1 MASGGFV
8 EEMMREQQ
16 SLLEATCGDLFDHI
30 DDLLDFPKEESA
42 ADVLLLDAPAPG
54 SPLSARIIDVGAAPR
69 RDAPPALEQPP
80 PLMAAM
86 PPPPPQDAF
95 FGAAGAPVFDAKD
108 VGVHIGTCDE
118 LDMDMAQLEWLSGL
132 FDDASIPHEPA
143 FLPGA
148 NCAAPIKSS
157 ALAANA
163 AGVALLPP
171 DKMEDALFRSSS
183 PISVLEHSSGFN
195 NHGNKNNNNTAS
207 SSSSSASSSSES
219 FSGSGGGHAWSAPV
233 SPRPDPPVL
242 VIPAR
247 ARSKRSRPSAFTGAA
262 ARATEAPT
270 ILVPTPM
277 YSSTSSHSDPESIA
291 ESDDPHQAP
300 PMKKKKKAKK
310 PAPPAPAVSDADGD
324 NDGDADYE
332 EGGERSQPQ
341 GGAVRR
347 CTHCQIEKTP
357 QWRAGPLGPKTLCNA
372 CGVRYKSGRLFPE
385 YRPAASP
392 TFVPSI
398 HSNSHKKVVEMRQK
412 AVRDPSCDLLQFIR
426 RRD

>member
-1 MASGGFV
+1 MRSCRIVAAS
-8 EEMMREQQ
+8 
-16 SLLEATCGDLFDHI
+16 
-30 DDLLDFPKEESA
+30 
-42 ADVLLLDAPAPG
+42 VLVPLAQDSDSG
-54 SPLSARIIDVGAAPR
+54 SVVTWQYPDS
-69 RDAPPALEQPP
+69 
-80 PLMAAM
+80 
-86 PPPPPQDAF
+86 
-95 FGAAGAPVFDAKD
+95 FGLQCED
-108 VGVHIGTCDE
+108 

-143 FLPGA
+143 FPGA
-148 NCAAPIKSS
+148 TCAAPIKSS
-157 ALAANA
+157 ALAAN

-183 PISVLEHSSGFN
+183 PISVLEHNGFN
-195 NHGNKNNNNTAS
+195 ANNNVGSAS
-207 SSSSSASSSSES
+207 SSSSSASSSSDS

-233 SPRPDPPVL
+233 SPRPEPPVL

-247 ARSKRSRPSAFTGAA
+247 ARSKRSRPSAFPRAA
-262 ARATEAPT
+262 EAPT

-291 ESDDPHQAP
+291 ESSPHQAP
-300 PMKKKKKAKK
+300 PKKKKKAKK
-310 PAPPAPAVSDADGD
+310 PAPPAPTASDADGD

-341 GGAVRR
+341 GAVRR

-412 AVRDPSCDLLQFIR
+412 AVRSGDPSCDLLQFIR

>member
-1 MASGGFV
+1 MAGVGFV
-8 EEMMREQQ
+8 EEMLREQ

-54 SPLSARIIDVGAAPR
+54 SPLSSRIIGGVA
-69 RDAPPALEQPP
+69 
-80 PLMAAM
+80 
-86 PPPPPQDAF
+86 PPPPPATATTGQMVT
-95 FGAAGAPVFDAKD
+95 AALRRCSTPPARSRARTPTLARLPYPTTIPKPNKRA
-108 VGVHIGTCDE
+108 CDE
-118 LDMDMAQLEWLSGL
+118 LDMDMAQLEWLSEL
-132 FDDASIPHEPA
+132 FDDGTIPHEPSFPA
-143 FLPGA
+143 GV
-148 NCAAPIKSS
+148 NCTAPIKSS
-157 ALAANA
+157 AMAASTAN
-163 AGVALLPP
+163 VVLP
-171 DKMEDALFRSSS
+171 DKMVEEALFRSSS
-183 PISVLEHSSGFN
+183 PISVLEQHIANGGSS
-195 NHGNKNNNNTAS
+195 S

-219 FSGSGGGHAWSAPV
+219 FAWSAPV
-233 SPRPDPPVL
+233 SPRPEPPVL
-242 VIPAR
+242 IIPAR
-247 ARSKRSRPSAFTGAA
+247 ARSKRSRPSAFPAAVRSSAA
-262 ARATEAPT
+262 AAAENEMT

-277 YSSTSSHSDPESIA
+277 YSSTSSQSDPESIA
-291 ESDDPHQAP
+291 ESSPHTQTQP

-310 PAPPAPAVSDADGD
+310 PALPAASDGEGD
-324 NDGDADYE
+324 ADADYE
-332 EGGERSQPQ
+332 EEAAAGGG
-341 GGAVRR
+341 GGARALPPGTVRR

-412 AVRDPSCDLLQFIR
+412 VTRNADPSCDLLQYIR

>member
-8 EEMMREQQ
+8 EEMMRER

-54 SPLSARIIDVGAAPR
+54 SPLSARIIDVGAARGNAPPP
-69 RDAPPALEQPP
+69 APPAME
-80 PLMAAM
+80 PLMAL
-86 PPPPPQDAF
+86 PPPPAAQDDATAF
-95 FGAAGAPVFDAKD
+95 FSAAGAPVFDAKD
-108 VGVHIGTCDE
+108 VGGHIGSCDD
-118 LDMDMAQLEWLSGL
+118 LDMDMAQLEWLL
-132 FDDASIPHEPA
+132 FDDASIPHEPS
-143 FLPGA
+143 FLPGI

-163 AGVALLPP
+163 GVALLPP
-171 DKMEDALFRSSS
+171 EKMEDALFRSSS
-183 PISVLEHSSGFN
+183 PISVLEHNSFN
-195 NHGNKNNNNTAS
+195 ANNNVGSAS

-219 FSGSGGGHAWSAPV
+219 FSGSGGHAWSAPV
-233 SPRPDPPVL
+233 SPRPEPPVL

-262 ARATEAPT
+262 RAVEAPT

-291 ESDDPHQAP
+291 ESEPHQAP
-300 PMKKKKKAKK
+300 PKKKKKAKK
-310 PAPPAPAVSDADGD
+310 PAPPAPAASDADGD

-332 EGGERSQPQ
+332 EGGERSQAQ
-341 GGAVRR
+341 GGTVRR

-412 AVRDPSCDLLQFIR
+412 AVRSGDPSCDLLQFIR

>member
-8 EEMMREQQ
+8 EEMMREQ

-54 SPLSARIIDVGAAPR
+54 SPLSARIIDVGAPR
-69 RDAPPALEQPP
+69 GNAPPPVPHAME
-80 PLMAAM
+80 PLMAL
-86 PPPPPQDAF
+86 PPPPAAQDDAAAAF
-95 FGAAGAPVFDAKD
+95 FSAAGAPVFDAKD
-108 VGVHIGTCDE
+108 VGGHIGSCDD
-118 LDMDMAQLEWLSGL
+118 LDMDMAQLEWLL

-143 FLPGA
+143 FLPGI

-163 AGVALLPP
+163 GVALLPP
-171 DKMEDALFRSSS
+171 EKMEDALFRSSS
-183 PISVLEHSSGFN
+183 PISVLEHSGFN
-195 NHGNKNNNNTAS
+195 ANNNVGSAS

-219 FSGSGGGHAWSAPV
+219 FSGSGGGGHAWSAPV
-233 SPRPDPPVL
+233 SPRPEPPVL

-262 ARATEAPT
+262 RATEAPT

-277 YSSTSSHSDPESIA
+277 YSSTSSQSDPEGIA
-291 ESDDPHQAP
+291 ESDPHAAP

-310 PAPPAPAVSDADGD
+310 PAPPVPAASDADGD

-332 EGGERSQPQ
+332 EGGERSQAQ

>member
-8 EEMMREQQ
+8 EEMMREQ

-30 DDLLDFPKEESA
+30 DDLLDFPKDDSA

-54 SPLSARIIDVGAAPR
+54 SPLSARIIDVGNAAAGQSSAPAVEPTMVPL
-69 RDAPPALEQPP
+69 DADA
-80 PLMAAM
+80 
-86 PPPPPQDAF
+86 AF
-95 FGAAGAPVFDAKD
+95 FASAAAPVFDAKD
-108 VGVHIGTCDE
+108 VGGHIGSCED

-143 FLPGA
+143 FPGSA
-148 NCAAPIKSS
+148 CAAPIKSS
-157 ALAANA
+157 ALAAAN

-183 PISVLEHSSGFN
+183 PISVLEHGSFN
-195 NHGNKNNNNTAS
+195 PNNNAGSAS

-233 SPRPDPPVL
+233 SPRPEPPVL

-247 ARSKRSRPSAFTGAA
+247 ARSKRSRPSAFTRAA
-262 ARATEAPT
+262 VDAPT

-277 YSSTSSHSDPESIA
+277 YSSASSHSDPESIA
-291 ESDDPHQAP
+291 ESSPHPAPP

-310 PAPPAPAVSDADGD
+310 PAPPAPAASDADGD

-332 EGGERSQPQ
+332 EGGERALPP
-341 GGAVRR
+341 GAVRR

-412 AVRDPSCDLLQFIR
+412 AVRSGDPSCDLLQFIR

>member
-1 MASGGFV
+1 MASAGFV
-8 EEMMREQQ
+8 EEMMREQ

-30 DDLLDFPKEESA
+30 DDLLDFHKEESA

-54 SPLSARIIDVGAAPR
+54 SPLSARIIDVGGRGGNAPAA
-69 RDAPPALEQPP
+69 DGAAPALE
-80 PLMAAM
+80 PLMAL
-86 PPPPPQDAF
+86 PPPAAQDDAAAF
-95 FGAAGAPVFDAKD
+95 FAAAGAPVFDAKD
-108 VGVHIGTCDE
+108 VGGPIGPCDE

-143 FLPGA
+143 FPGA

-163 AGVALLPP
+163 GVALLPP
-171 DKMEDALFRSSS
+171 DKLEDALFRSSS
-183 PISVLEHSSGFN
+183 PISVLEHNSFN
-195 NHGNKNNNNTAS
+195 ANNNVGSAS

-219 FSGSGGGHAWSAPV
+219 SGSGGHAWSAPV
-233 SPRPDPPVL
+233 SPRPEPPVL

-262 ARATEAPT
+262 RAAEAPT

-291 ESDDPHQAP
+291 ESSPHQAP
-300 PMKKKKKAKK
+300 PKKRKKAKK
-310 PAPPAPAVSDADGD
+310 PAPPAPTASDADGD

-341 GGAVRR
+341 GAVRR

-412 AVRDPSCDLLQFIR
+412 AVRSGDPSCDLLQFIR

>member
-1 MASGGFV
+1 MATGGFV
-8 EEMMREQQ
+8 EEMLREQ

-30 DDLLDFPKEESA
+30 DDLLDFPKEDSA

-54 SPLSARIIDVGAAPR
+54 SPLSARIIDVGSARGAAAPAQPEQQPPLV
-69 RDAPPALEQPP
+69 APPA
-80 PLMAAM
+80 ASAHG
-86 PPPPPQDAF
+86 DAAF
-95 FGAAGAPVFDAKD
+95 FDAPAFGAKD
-108 VGVHIGTCDE
+108 GPHIGSCDD

-143 FLPGA
+143 FPGA
-148 NCAAPIKSS
+148 AAGCAAPIKSS
-157 ALAANA
+157 ALAAG
-163 AGVALLPP
+163 AGVPMLPP
-171 DKMEDALFRSSS
+171 DKMEDAIFRSSS
-183 PISVLEHSSGFN
+183 PISVLEHSGFHTAPN
-195 NHGNKNNNNTAS
+195 NAGSAS

-219 FSGSGGGHAWSAPV
+219 FSGSGGRAWSAPV
-233 SPRPDPPVL
+233 SPRPEPPVL

-247 ARSKRSRPSAFTGAA
+247 ARSKRSRPSAFTGG
-262 ARATEAPT
+262 RATEAPT

-277 YSSTSSHSDPESIA
+277 YSSACSNSDPESIA
-291 ESDDPHQAP
+291 ESNPAP
-300 PMKKKKKAKK
+300 PKKKKKAKK
-310 PAPPAPAVSDADGD
+310 PAPAPAVSDADGD
-324 NDGDADYE
+324 GDADADYE
-332 EGGERSQPQ
+332 EGGERSEQQ
-341 GGAVRR
+341 GAVRR

-392 TFVPSI
+392 TFVPAI

-412 AVRDPSCDLLQFIR
+412 AARSGDPSCDLLQFIR

>member
-8 EEMMREQQ
+8 EEMMREQ

-30 DDLLDFPKEESA
+30 DDLLDFPKEDSA

-54 SPLSARIIDVGAAPR
+54 SPLSARIIDVGAARGNNAGHPVE
-69 RDAPPALEQPP
+69 AMAPLPPPA
-80 PLMAAM
+80 A
-86 PPPPPQDAF
+86 QDDDAAF
-95 FGAAGAPVFDAKD
+95 FANAAAPVFDAKD
-108 VGVHIGTCDE
+108 VGVHIGSCDD
-118 LDMDMAQLEWLSGL
+118 LDMDMAQLEWLL

-143 FLPGA
+143 FPGGA
-148 NCAAPIKSS
+148 GPIKAS

-163 AGVALLPP
+163 GVAALLPP
-171 DKMEDALFRSSS
+171 EKMEDALLFRSSS
-183 PISVLEHSSGFN
+183 PISVLEHGGSFN
-195 NHGNKNNNNTAS
+195 PSNKNNNAGGSAS

-219 FSGSGGGHAWSAPV
+219 FSGSGGGGHAWSAPV
-233 SPRPDPPVL
+233 SPRPEPPVL

-247 ARSKRSRPSAFTGAA
+247 ARSKRSRPSAFTRAA
-262 ARATEAPT
+262 VDPPT
-270 ILVPTPM
+270 ILVVPTPM
-277 YSSTSSHSDPESIA
+277 YSATTSHSDPESIA
-291 ESDDPHQAP
+291 ESSPHAAP
-300 PMKKKKKAKK
+300 PAKKKKKAKK
-310 PAPPAPAVSDADGD
+310 PPAAAAAPAASDADND

-332 EGGERSQPQ
+332 EGGERALPP
-341 GGAVRR
+341 GAVRR

-412 AVRDPSCDLLQFIR
+412 AVRSGDPSCDLLQFIR

>member
-8 EEMMREQQ
+8 EEMMREQ

-30 DDLLDFPKEESA
+30 DDLLDFPKEDSA

-54 SPLSARIIDVGAAPR
+54 SPLSARIIDVGARGNAGQPMAPLP
-69 RDAPPALEQPP
+69 PPAAQED
-80 PLMAAM
+80 A
-86 PPPPPQDAF
+86 AF
-95 FGAAGAPVFDAKD
+95 FAGAAAPVFDAKD
-108 VGVHIGTCDE
+108 VGVHIGSCE
-118 LDMDMAQLEWLSGL
+118 DMDMVDMAQLEWLSGL

-143 FLPGA
+143 FPGGPG
-148 NCAAPIKSS
+148 PIKSS
-157 ALAANA
+157 ALAAN

-183 PISVLEHSSGFN
+183 PISVLEHGSFN
-195 NHGNKNNNNTAS
+195 PNSNNAGSAS

-233 SPRPDPPVL
+233 SPRPEPPVL

-247 ARSKRSRPSAFTGAA
+247 ARSKRSRPSAFTRAA
-262 ARATEAPT
+262 VEPPT

-291 ESDDPHQAP
+291 ESSPHA
-300 PMKKKKKAKK
+300 KKKKKAKK
-310 PAPPAPAVSDADGD
+310 PAAPPAPAASDADND

-332 EGGERSQPQ
+332 EGGERALPP
-341 GGAVRR
+341 GAVRR

-412 AVRDPSCDLLQFIR
+412 AVRSGDPSCDLLQFIR

>member
-1 MASGGFV
+1 
-8 EEMMREQQ
+8 MREQ

-30 DDLLDFPKEESA
+30 EDLLDFPKEDSA

-54 SPLSARIIDVGAAPR
+54 SPLSARIIDVGRAGNAL
-69 RDAPPALEQPP
+69 APPAPP
-80 PLMAAM
+80 AQHDASAS
-86 PPPPPQDAF
+86 AF
-95 FGAAGAPVFDAKD
+95 FATAGPDVFDPKD
-108 VGVHIGTCDE
+108 VVGAHIGSCDDMDMDM
-118 LDMDMAQLEWLSGL
+118 DMDMAQLEWLSGL

-143 FLPGA
+143 FPAAAAG
-148 NCAAPIKSS
+148 CAAPIIKSS
-157 ALAANA
+157 ALAA
-163 AGVALLPP
+163 GALLPP
-171 DKMEDALFRSSS
+171 DKMEDVLLFRSSS
-183 PISVLEHSSGFN
+183 PISVLEHGSFN
-195 NHGNKNNNNTAS
+195 NANGGGSGSAGGSAS

-219 FSGSGGGHAWSAPV
+219 FSGSGSGSGGGHAWSTPV
-233 SPRPDPPVL
+233 SPRQAPPPPVL

-262 ARATEAPT
+262 ARAGVVEAPT

-277 YSSTSSHSDPESIA
+277 YSSGSSHSDPESIA
-291 ESDDPHQAP
+291 ESSPHPAP

-310 PAPPAPAVSDADGD
+310 PAPPAPAASSDD

-332 EGGERSQPQ
+332 EGGERAEPQ

-412 AVRDPSCDLLQFIR
+412 AVRSGDPSCDLLQFIR

>member
-1 MASGGFV
+1 MASVGFV
-8 EEMMREQQ
+8 EEMLREQ

-54 SPLSARIIDVGAAPR
+54 SPLSSRIIDVGGRGAVA
-69 RDAPPALEQPP
+69 
-80 PLMAAM
+80 
-86 PPPPPQDAF
+86 PPPPPTQEQMMVLPPPAPAKDDAALF
-95 FGAAGAPVFDAKD
+95 DAAGALGAEAFDRKD
-108 VGVHIGTCDE
+108 AHIGSCDD
-118 LDMDMAQLEWLSGL
+118 LDMDMAQLEWLSEL
-132 FDDASIPHEPA
+132 FDDGTIPHEPS
-143 FLPGA
+143 FPGV
-148 NCAAPIKSS
+148 NCAAPIKAS

-163 AGVALLPP
+163 GVVLP
-171 DKMEDALFRSSS
+171 DKMEEALFRSSS
-183 PISVLEHSSGFN
+183 PISVLEHSGFN
-195 NHGNKNNNNTAS
+195 VATNGGSSS

-219 FSGSGGGHAWSAPV
+219 FSGNGRAWSAPV
-233 SPRPDPPVL
+233 SPRPEPPVL
-242 VIPAR
+242 IIPAR
-247 ARSKRSRPSAFTGAA
+247 ARSKRSRPSAFPAVRTAPA
-262 ARATEAPT
+262 ATETT

-291 ESDDPHQAP
+291 ESNPHPP
-300 PMKKKKKAKK
+300 PMKKKKKAKR
-310 PAPPAPAVSDADGD
+310 PAASTSSDADAEAEAD
-324 NDGDADYE
+324 ADADYE
-332 EGGERSQPQ
+332 EGVARALPPGT
-341 GGAVRR
+341 VRR

-412 AVRDPSCDLLQFIR
+412 TTRNADPSCDLLQYIR

>member
-1 MASGGFV
+1 MASGRFM
-8 EEMMREQQ
+8 EEMMREHEQ
-16 SLLEATCGDLFDHI
+16 SLLEATCGGLFDHI
-30 DDLLDFPKEESA
+30 DDLLDFPKEDSA

-54 SPLSARIIDVGAAPR
+54 SPLSVRIIDVP
-69 RDAPPALEQPP
+69 QPP
-80 PLMAAM
+80 SLLAL
-86 PPPPPQDAF
+86 PPPPPPAPPARDDDAAF
-95 FGAAGAPVFDAKD
+95 LGALEVFDAKD
-108 VGVHIGTCDE
+108 GHIGKCGDE

-143 FLPGA
+143 FPGSYCAPPIKASALGA
-148 NCAAPIKSS
+148 N
-157 ALAANA
+157 
-163 AGVALLPP
+163 AGVVLP

-183 PISVLEHSSGFN
+183 PTSVLEDNSFNVGAANNGGSS
-195 NHGNKNNNNTAS
+195 AS

-219 FSGSGGGHAWSAPV
+219 FSGSGRAWSAPV

-247 ARSKRSRPSAFTGAA
+247 ARSKRSRLSAFPAAVRGAA
-262 ARATEAPT
+262 APALETP

-291 ESDDPHQAP
+291 ESNSQAP
-300 PMKKKKKAKK
+300 SMKKKKKAKK
-310 PAPPAPAVSDADGD
+310 PAPPVTSDAEGD
-324 NDGDADYE
+324 ADADYE
-332 EGGERSQPQ
+332 EGGGSALPP
-341 GGAVRR
+341 GTVRR

-412 AVRDPSCDLLQFIR
+412 VAPKGDDLLQYIR